1 MIKAVIYAASCCAGP
16 ARHATMRGMCPA
28 SSAAGFAVSVQP
40 GAEPYSADGG
50 PVGVL
55 VCHGFTGSPRT
66 VRPWA
71 GYLAA
76 AGLTV
81 RAPRLPGHGTSW
93 QDLNRTGWQDW
104 YGAAEEAFA
113 ELSGHCEQV
122 FVAGLSMGACLALR
136 LAQTQGAKVAGL
148 VVVNPSLAPDTRLFL
163 LAPALKRVVPSLPG
177 IAGDIKKPGAAEGG
191 YKRVPV
197 KAAATLPAMWN
208 LTARHL
214 PEVTQP
220 LLVYRSTVDH
230 VVGPASMRVLTAALP
245 AAEVRPLADSYHVAT
260 LDNDAPVIF
269 EGTLA
274 FIRRH
279 SAAEKRV

>member
-1 MIKAVIYAASCCAGP
+1 
-16 ARHATMRGMCPA
+16 
-28 SSAAGFAVSVQP
+28 VQP
-40 GAEPYSADGG
+40 GAEPFSADAG

-71 GYLAA
+71 EHLAA

-81 RAPRLPGHGTSW
+81 RAPRLPGHGTTW
-93 QDLNRTGWQDW
+93 QDLGRTRWQDW
-104 YGAAEEAFA
+104 YGAAERAFT
-113 ELSGHCEQV
+113 ELSGKCEQV
-122 FVAGLSMGACLALR
+122 FVAGLSLGGCLAFR
-136 LAQTQGAKVAGL
+136 LAQTQGTRVSGL

-163 LAPALKRVVPSLPG
+163 LAPVLKHIVPSLPG
-177 IAGDIKKPGAAEGG
+177 IAGDIKKPGGDEGG
-191 YKRVPV
+191 YSRVPV
-197 KAAATLPAMWN
+197 KAAATLPALWK

-220 LLVYRSTVDH
+220 VLVYRSAVDH
-230 VVGPASMRVLTAALP
+230 VVGPASMRLLQAKLP
-245 AAEVRPLADSYHVAT
+245 TAEVRTLADSYHVAT
-260 LDNDAPVIF
+260 LDNDAPAIF

-274 FIRRH
+274 FIKKH